1 MKIPSLKLARS
12 IVLFF
17 AGVLMCTTAQAAD
30 SSTQYFQ
37 QGQKLIGKDLAGP
50 AEQGTS
56 VALSAD
62 GNTALVGGLADNN
75 QTGAA
80 WGFTRS
86 GGVWDQEGDELVGD
100 PVLGAS
106 RHQR

>member
-17 AGVLMCTTAQAAD
+17 AGVLMCTTAQSAD
-30 SSTQYFQ
+30 SGTQYFQ

-62 GNTALVGGLADNN
+62 GNTALVGGLPHKN
-75 QTGAA
+75 QTGAPSV
-80 WGFTRS
+80 F
-86 GGVWDQEGDELVGD
+86 
-100 PVLGAS
+100 PPPGALLNPDGN
-106 RHQR
+106 HLAAQ